1 MAGSDVRVVTVNDEN
16 ASDDDRIVTAARP
29 NTTAT
34 LANTT
39 FLGGGARNIIV
50 TTTGTGDNGKT
61 TTITGTDVFGNS
73 LSETITSTGSAE
85 AVAGTKLFLTVTA
98 VECSAQYAANLK
110 VGSGTLCAQAI
121 GGGARV
127 RLKGMSITSGGTA
140 GTISFINGTPET
152 GTTLFKAR
160 TIGTANDVVDRTI
173 PAEGLLF
180 ASGMSVSYTVDHAD
194 MMTFFFTQ
202 EIKWRL
208 LGQQHLDQL
217 LKK

>member
-1 MAGSDVRVVTVNDEN
+1 MSTTVVTPKFISDEN

-73 LSETITSTGSAE
+73 LTETITSTGSAE

-98 VECSAQYAANLK
+98 VECSAQYAANIK
-110 VGSGTLCAQAI
+110 VGSGTLCAEAI
-121 GGGARV
+121 QGSNRI
-127 RLKGMSITSGGTA
+127 RLKGFSIVSGGTA
-140 GTISFINGTPET
+140 GTISYFNGTPES
-152 GTTLFKAR
+152 GTALFKSR
-160 TIGTANDVVDRTI
+160 TIGTDNTTIDRTI
-173 PAEGLLF
+173 PDQGVLF
-180 ASGMSVSYTVDHAD
+180 EDGMSVQYTLGTID
-194 MMTFFFTQ
+194 MMTFFH
-202 EIKWRL
+202 
-208 LGQQHLDQL
+208 G
-217 LKK
+217 

>member
-34 LANTT
+34 LANAT

-121 GGGARV
+121 GGGARI
-127 RLKGMSITSGGTA
+127 RLKGMSIVSGGTA
-140 GTISFINGTPET
+140 CTISFVDGTPED

-160 TIGTANDVVDRTI
+160 TIGTANTATDRTI
-173 PAEGLLF
+173 PEEGVLF
-180 ASGMSVSYTVDHAD
+180 ASGMSVSYTLDHAD
-194 MMTFFFTQ
+194 MMTFFFA
-202 EIKWRL
+202 
-208 LGQQHLDQL
+208 
-217 LKK
+217 